1 LALVQVLPLKS
12 WQNCSEPPFAH
23 CCPLPEH
30 VSLLP
35 GPLLLPPVLLPKPPL
50 PPGPLL
56 LPKPPLPPPL
66 LVPLDDPHCELHA
79 ETLPHIPIC

>member
-1 LALVQVLPLKS
+1 VQVLPLKS

-35 GPLLLPPVLLPKPPL
+35 GPLLLPKPPLLLPPVLLPKPPL
-50 PPGPLL
+50 PPPVL
-56 LPKPPLPPPL
+56 LPPPL

-79 ETLPHIPIC
+79 ETPPHIPTC